1 MNEVIE
7 TIHKQY
13 IYQYE
18 KYGDQ
23 PTRIILG
30 VEVARKAFRQSPS
43 EFVLSGKVTWE
54 GMPVTIDYQNPRLIH
69 VSIGEDYT
77 VELEEHQF
85 TDVNKMGKE

>member
-1 MNEVIE
+1 MNKVIE

-30 VEVARKAFRQSPS
+30 VEVIREAFRQSPS
-43 EFVLSGKVTWE
+43 TFGPLSGKVTWE

-77 VELEEHQF
+77 VELEGE
-85 TDVNKMGKE
+85 